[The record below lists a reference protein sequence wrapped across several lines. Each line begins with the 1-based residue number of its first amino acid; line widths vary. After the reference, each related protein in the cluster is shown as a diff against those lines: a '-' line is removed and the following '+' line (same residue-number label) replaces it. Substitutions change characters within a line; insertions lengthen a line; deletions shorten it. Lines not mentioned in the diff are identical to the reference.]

1 MSELDEAWA
10 FAMAEAE
17 NRARASGR
25 ADIGKYIA
33 LRSSN
38 DRKRKFGADW
48 IIKSFTEAAGEI
60 NRTGASIQTSTA
72 DGHRFKVGSATMV
85 GRLLTLTS
93 GVRSIAIEVGWPRTP
108 SDGFVRGGGLACANI
123 QHFGMKAASE
133 HLRLEVDRKGR
144 PHWQRHSAH
153 GECSEF
159 HEADVKHHLTV
170 LLTDSRTPP
179 SRR

>member
-10 FAMAEAE
+10 FALADAEH
-17 NRARASGR
+17 RARASGR
-25 ADIGKYIA
+25 ADIGEYIA

-48 IIKSFTEAAGEI
+48 IVKAFTEAAGEV
-60 NRTGASIQTSTA
+60 NRAGASIQTSNA

-93 GVRSIAIEVGWPRTP
+93 GVRSISIEVGWPRTP

-133 HLRLEVDRKGR
+133 HLRLEVDRKGL
-144 PHWQRHSAH
+144 PHWQRHSDH
-153 GECSEF
+153 GKRGEF
-159 HEADVKHHLTV
+159 HEADVKHHLEV
-170 LLTDSRTPP
+170 LLTDSRNPP
-179 SRR
+179 TRR